1 VRQPRGPPGKRMVGF
16 IPHVASSCRESI
28 TIERIDPMSFEKSR
42 IAASG
47 LVCLA
52 VACAILL
59 LPAIAHAGYVTIDQA
74 GVNAIFSQESFGDTP
89 VSIRFNPTETIVA
102 PQYLVINTLQDLQG
116 LYSLVPDPF
125 PTIAAFF
132 VDTIWAC
139 SNVDTLASG
148 AFYGC
153 AQLPGNFQ
161 VIDSSAAVIYPA
173 KLISHELGHNL
184 GLEHTT
190 LGLMTPML
198 GFGTTELF
206 EDQVAQILQ
215 SPLVQTDANGQR
227 YITVQPIA
235 IVGTPE
241 PSTLL
246 LLGSGLGA
254 MLTSRKKKSP
264 AKA

>member
-1 VRQPRGPPGKRMVGF
+1 
-16 IPHVASSCRESI
+16 
-28 TIERIDPMSFEKSR
+28 MSFEKSR

-47 LVCLA
+47 LVCLS
-52 VACAILL
+52 VAFTILL

-74 GVNAIFSQESFGDTP
+74 AVNAIFSQESFGDTP
-89 VSIRFNPTETIVA
+89 VSIRFNAPETIVA

-116 LYSLVPDPF
+116 LYSLVPNPF

-139 SNVDTLASG
+139 GNADVLSSG
-148 AFYGC
+148 AYYGC
-153 AQLPGNFQ
+153 ANLPGNFQ
-161 VIDSSAAVIYPA
+161 VIDSSAAVTYPS

-184 GLEHTT
+184 GLEHAS
-190 LGLMTPML
+190 LGLMTAGL
-198 GFGTTELF
+198 GFGTEELF
-206 EDQVAQILQ
+206 EDQVAQILE

-227 YITVQPIA
+227 YVTVQPIA

-254 MLTSRKKKSP
+254 MLSIGRKKSARTLP
-264 AKA
+264 